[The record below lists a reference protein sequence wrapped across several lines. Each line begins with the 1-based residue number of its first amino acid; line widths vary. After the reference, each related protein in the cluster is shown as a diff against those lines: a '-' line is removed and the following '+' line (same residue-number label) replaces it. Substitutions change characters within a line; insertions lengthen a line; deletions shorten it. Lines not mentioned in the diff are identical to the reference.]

1 MAFDKPLGVA
11 VTAGVMQTVS
21 NRASPGTFK
30 RPHYRRARR
39 LMSAERSHSS
49 AHRGKFSGIFRAQNR
64 QPPMASAKEEYR

>member
-11 VTAGVMQTVS
+11 VTAEMMQTVS
-21 NRASPGTFK
+21 NRASPGTLK

-39 LMSAERSHSS
+39 LMSAERPRSS
-49 AHRGKFSGIFRAQNR
+49 ERRGKFAGIFRVQNR